1 MTCLGVF
8 WDGHQFGDGRSL
20 AEGRGL
26 ACQVL
31 WTRGVWSAQ
40 REMGQAGWGVSA
52 PEKDRERHLGAAVAG
67 EAELS
72 ASVSCACGGHWFH
85 DFLVLRAV
93 GWPRVLK
100 SPRLA

>member
-1 MTCLGVF
+1 MPGSMGKGCV
-8 WDGHQFGDGRSL
+8 
-20 AEGRGL
+20 E
-26 ACQVL
+26 CPE
-31 WTRGVWSAQ
+31 
-40 REMGQAGWGVSA
+40 EMGQAGWGVSA
-52 PEKDRERHLGAAVAG
+52 PEKDKERNLSAGVAG

-93 GWPRVLK
+93 GWPRVLR